1 MNIIESY
8 QPQFLKAIDFFKKD
22 LMNLRTGRATS
33 NLVENILV
41 EAYGVKTPLQ
51 QLASITVPEP
61 RLIIIQPWDR
71 NIIKEIEKSLL
82 TADLGAAPSIKEGVI
97 HLNLPPLNE
106 ESRQRLV
113 KILNEKLENA
123 KRAIRAIRDEVR
135 EKIIES
141 EREKEITEDDKYRL
155 LEELD
160 KKSGQHQEEVK
171 EIAKKKEGDI
181 MTV

>member
-1 MNIIESY
+1 MNIIDSHH
-8 QPQFLKAIDFFKKD
+8 PQFVRVIDFFKKD
-22 LMNLRTGRATS
+22 LMSLRSGRATS

-51 QLASITVPEP
+51 QLAGITIPEP
-61 RLIIIQPWDR
+61 RMIIIQPWDR

-82 TADLGAAPSIKEGVI
+82 TADLGAVPSIKEGVI

-106 ESRQRLV
+106 ETRQRLV
-113 KILNEKLENA
+113 KILNGKLENT

-160 KKSGQHQEEVK
+160 KKSGQYQEEIK
-171 EIAKKKEGDI
+171 EIAEKKEKEI
-181 MTV
+181 MTI